1 MKLYENS
8 YYKDDI
14 KRALGNADLSAFY
27 GKSILITGAT
37 GLICSAI
44 VDLIH
49 EANLVCNSKISVVL
63 ATRSPEKAKERFAP
77 SEYISHVFY
86 DAMKDIGIDA
96 KVDYIIHGAGNA
108 NPKLYVSNPVETMCM
123 NFEAMH
129 RLLDFAK
136 KTSVRKL
143 LYISSS
149 EVYGTKESSEP
160 YKETDCGYAELLSVR
175 SSYPISKR
183 ATETLCHSYSKQYGT
198 NVVIA
203 RPGHIFGPTA
213 SENDNR
219 ISSDFA
225 FKAARGEALV
235 MKSSGLQ
242 KRSYMYCLDCAVAIL
257 KVLENGSSGEAYN
270 ICATDTTT
278 VREMASILADAGK
291 VELICNEPTKDE
303 LTAFNPMNNSSL
315 CADKLYSLGFK
326 SVFSAAEGLNHTV
339 NILKNTNKKRSE

>member
-1 MKLYENS
+1 MKLYENKS
-8 YYKDDI
+8 YRDDI
-14 KRALGNADLSAFY
+14 RRILANADISCFY
-27 GKSILITGAT
+27 GKRILITGAT

-44 VDLIH
+44 VDIIH
-49 EANLVCNSKISVVL
+49 EANITYNSEISVIL
-63 ATRSPEKAKERFAP
+63 ATRNIKKARERFAP
-77 SEYISHVFY
+77 SEYIKYVFY
-86 DAMKDIGIDA
+86 DAMGDINIDVT
-96 KVDYIIHGAGNA
+96 VDYIIHGAGNA

-136 KTSVRKL
+136 KTSVKKL

-149 EVYGTKESSEP
+149 EIYGTKGIVEP
-160 YKETDCGYAELLSVR
+160 YTETDFGYVEILNAR

-183 ATETLCHSYSKQYGT
+183 ATETLCYAYSKQYDT

-213 SENDNR
+213 SANDQR

-225 FKAARGEALV
+225 FKAARGEDVV

-242 KRSYMYCLDCAVAIL
+242 KRSYMYCLDCASAIL
-257 KVLENGSSGEAYN
+257 KVLEKGASGEAYN
-270 ICATDTTT
+270 ICSRDIMT
-278 VREMASILADAGK
+278 VKEMASALALAGN
-291 VELICNEPTKDE
+291 VSLICNEPTKEE
-303 LTAFNPMNNSSL
+303 LSVFNPMNNSSL

-326 SVFSAAEGLNHTV
+326 PVFSAKDGLAHTV
-339 NILKNTNKKRSE
+339 NILKKENI